1 MMAKMMSRADE
12 IARDARK
19 RRRNAMAERVAARLP
34 EAEIKM
40 LAEGFSVRALLLLN
54 RWLDDEELRFLRSMS
69 R

>member
-1 MMAKMMSRADE
+1 MMAKMMKRADE

-34 EAEIKM
+34 RAEIEM
-40 LAEGFSVRALLLLN
+40 LAEGFSVRDLLLLN
-54 RWLDDEELRFLRSMS
+54 RWLDDEELRFLGSMS

>member
-1 MMAKMMSRADE
+1 MMAKMMRRADE